1 KEVCSMKKEGPQI
14 EIITPHESTEIKEF
28 EGIKVHCVETK
39 GPPGMVALKII
50 KKALKTEYD
59 LFYCHELDP
68 LLYSIVLKRITR
80 KPVVW
85 DCHEY
90 IVPMKMELQGKLSA
104 ILTNIGMA
112 ICAPKVDHI
121 ITVDNR
127 LAKTLSRFGKVTV
140 VPNYP
145 RLSDFSDDWKSETDQ
160 KFVVLY
166 VGGLTERRGIKV
178 ILKAMKKLKDREIIL
193 RVAGGFYDK
202 ELEEWAHKYNS
213 ENELNIEWL
222 GWVDYRKLAPVIA
235 SSDCGLFV
243 NQPGPRYLKGLPTK
257 IFEYMIMGL
266 PVVSAT
272 GPLLDSLI
280 NGKNLG
286 ITVDSTDPEA
296 LSKGIES
303 LMKNSNLQGMGRKAH
318 NTVKKNYCWET
329 KENKLLKIID
339 KLTS

>member
-1 KEVCSMKKEGPQI
+1 MKKEGHQI

-28 EGIKVHCVETK
+28 EGIKVHCIDTK

-50 KKALKTEYD
+50 NKALKTEYA

-145 RLSDFSDDWKSETDQ
+145 RLSDFSYDWKSETEQ

-166 VGGLTERRGIKV
+166 VGGLTERRAV
-178 ILKAMKKLKDREIIL
+178 SYTHLT
-193 RVAGGFYDK
+193 
-202 ELEEWAHKYNS
+202 
-213 ENELNIEWL
+213 
-222 GWVDYRKLAPVIA
+222 
-235 SSDCGLFV
+235 
-243 NQPGPRYLKGLPTK
+243 LPT
-257 IFEYMIMGL
+257 ICS
-266 PVVSAT
+266 V
-272 GPLLDSLI
+272 
-280 NGKNLG
+280 
-286 ITVDSTDPEA
+286 
-296 LSKGIES
+296 
-303 LMKNSNLQGMGRKAH
+303 
-318 NTVKKNYCWET
+318 
-329 KENKLLKIID
+329 
-339 KLTS
+339 